1 MADTKNNHLP
11 LEARPM
17 KNTICLFDL
26 DGTLFPEKQ
35 VASQEMHSLLGL
47 LRQKCAIGYQQQLS
61 TPSTPVVTLFDF
73 CFPENGVTA
82 FRMGT
87 PLPGTTFIGQVG
99 EMRYKELV
107 NWVLRYIADL
117 DIPIKRGTFVEFRK
131 GNVNISPIGQ
141 GANYALERQFSNL
154 GLRYAMGGKTCFD
167 AFPVGWDK
175 TYCLRHVEAE
185 EERSGVAYD
194 EIHFFGDKIY
204 EGGND
209 FELYMD
215 QRTIGHVVNG
225 PEDTI
230 RQVYSSIYDTPA
242 GT

>member
-1 MADTKNNHLP
+1 
-11 LEARPM
+11 
-17 KNTICLFDL
+17 
-26 DGTLFPEKQ
+26 
-35 VASQEMHSLLGL
+35 MHSLLGL
-47 LRQKCAIGYQQQLS
+47 LRQKCAIGYVSGGPLAKQQQQLS
-61 TPSTPVVTLFDF
+61 TPSTPVITLFDF

-87 PLPGTTFIGQVG
+87 PLPGTTFIEQVG

-141 GANYALERQFSNL
+141 GANYVEMEEFYRYDEIHGTRKKMIEALERQFSNL

-175 TYCLRHVEAE
+175 TYCLRHVKAE

-230 RQVYSSIYDTPA
+230 RQVRELF
-242 GT
+242 GL